1 MEAFY
6 SFIKNIVI
14 FLLLAKILEYLIPGG
29 NMKKYFRLFSGI
41 ILMIII
47 INPIIKYNGILEQF
61 NYDVIKNQFKINY
74 TDTQETENKYAN
86 VQNEITLKIYKDKI
100 INHVKGLLE
109 AEKISITKASVEI
122 EEDIKNENYGTIK
135 EINLTVNSEYI
146 EKKDS
151 QIDRVE
157 IEKIIIGESNDNRE
171 LRSSEDILL
180 EKKIK
185 KIIKNFYKLSSNNIH
200 ITIET
205 C

>member
-6 SFIKNIVI
+6 SFIRNIVI
-14 FLLLAKILEYLIPGG
+14 FLLLAKILEYLIPDG

-41 ILMIII
+41 ILIIII
-47 INPIIKYNGILEQF
+47 INPIIKYNGIMEQF
-61 NYDVIKNQFKINY
+61 NLDVIKNQFNINY
-74 TDTQETENKYAN
+74 TDTQGTENKYSEI
-86 VQNEITLKIYKDKI
+86 QNEITLKIYKEKI

-109 AEKISITKASVEI
+109 DEKISIKNVSVEI
-122 EEDIKNENYGTIK
+122 EEDINNENYGAIK
-135 EINLTVNSEYI
+135 EIDLTVNSEYI
-146 EKKDS
+146 EKKDP
-151 QIDRVE
+151 QVERVK
-157 IEKIIIGESNDNRE
+157 IEKVLIGESNNNQT
-171 LRSSEDILL
+171 LRSSENILL